1 MFTFCASGFDVG
13 SDIVNSFSFLG
24 VLSFPRRHDD
34 TSHCETRNQGKDLMW
49 GILSLGMVFLPG
61 FIYSLTFCVET
72 FYRATWCG
80 RCLILFG
87 MILFTP
93 ICSVG
98 FPFVFLSLQLKA
110 IINTFRNIKIDQ
122 EDQLRITQFTG
133 FEAAIES
140 TLQLILQLFIIFIGY
155 PSSILQKV
163 TVAASLFQIARCSVL
178 NDIET
183 KIGMMKINE
192 LSIKESLKETI
203 YRLPL
208 YASTIIFRVGSIVLT
223 TAYLRLFAL
232 IPIAILFVTQT
243 TITWMRYKKL
253 DDKGFALKLT
263 LQLVVSNI
271 GVVNAIGI
279 LNTTKKQPPWRS
291 VLQLVTYPLGIDVL
305 EKLDEKE
312 EDVVRFI
319 RNSSLATFIHHSAI
333 LILIM
338 IVGHLVPNAMDNWSS
353 ECDLL
358 LKPGTQAFFW
368 LFGVVLFMGFY
379 SVTAIMYGA
388 PMMVNVNTNTPRYV
402 DSAVQFLSKNLS
414 RSFLPR

>member
-1 MFTFCASGFDVG
+1 
-13 SDIVNSFSFLG
+13 
-24 VLSFPRRHDD
+24 
-34 TSHCETRNQGKDLMW
+34 
-49 GILSLGMVFLPG
+49 
-61 FIYSLTFCVET
+61 
-72 FYRATWCG
+72 
-80 RCLILFG
+80 

-98 FPFVFLSLQLKA
+98 FPFVFLSIQLKA

-140 TLQLILQLFIIFIGY
+140 TLQLILQLFIIFTGY

-163 TVAASLFQIARCSVL
+163 TVAASLFQIARCSIL

-243 TITWMRYKKL
+243 TITWTRYKKL

-319 RNSSLATFIHHSAI
+319 RNSSLATFIHHSAM
-333 LILIM
+333 LIIIM
-338 IVGHLVPNAMDNWSS
+338 VVGHFFPSAMNNWSS
-353 ECDLL
+353 ECDIL
-358 LKPGTQAFFW
+358 LKPGTQAFFC
-368 LFGVVLFMGFY
+368 LFGAVLFMGLY

-414 RSFLPR
+414 RSFST